1 MTSYTY
7 HTSDKSYLDNV
18 HEPYWNSAAAII
30 SSSFPWMTPNIVTL
44 IGVCPIFILFGLYIS
59 QIIDPITAYTL
70 LSFALIIY
78 VNMDAI
84 DGKLARLTG
93 TSSPYGQMVD
103 HGCDSIAIGC
113 ITFMIL
119 GHIDYLESSY
129 IYRVLVFFAL
139 ISIYIAQLM
148 CNITEFYTGKMIVSV
163 ASSVGTT
170 ELIYVAAVIS
180 FILSRLYYLGIESLS
195 YLIQIIC
202 SLAVVSGSVIFTYYT
217 MNILLNPVAGS
228 IKKGTLFSEEN
239 RLATKSSDFGGTET
253 EIRVFDISDIRD
265 FVVITGLSMLIVH
278 FSGFTVHEIIITII
292 HLASPMIDIV
302 FSNGLKKNVILFD
315 NNMLYLL
322 CAKCVLLLLF
332 GSGFI
337 TTMIDGACISQFC
350 YDKLKKRAF
359 IIEKYKLDK

>member
-30 SSSFPWMTPNIVTL
+30 ASSFPWMTPNVVTL
-44 IGVCPIFILFGLYIS
+44 IGVFPIFILFGLYTA
-59 QIIDPITAYTL
+59 QIIDPITAYTW
-70 LSFALIIY
+70 LSFALVIY

-113 ITFMIL
+113 ITFMVL
-119 GHIDYLESSY
+119 GHIDYLRSSY
-129 IYRVLVFFAL
+129 TYRVFIFFAL
-139 ISIYIAQLM
+139 ISIYISQLM

-170 ELIYVAAVIS
+170 ELIYVAAIIS
-180 FILSRLYYLGIESLS
+180 FILSRLCYLGIESLS
-195 YLIQIIC
+195 YLIQIIS
-202 SLAVVSGSVIFTYYT
+202 SLAVIVGSVIFTYYA
-217 MNILLNPVAGS
+217 MNTLLNPVIGS
-228 IKKGTLFSEEN
+228 IKKGT
-239 RLATKSSDFGGTET
+239 ET
-253 EIRVFDISDIRD
+253 DIRVFDITDIRD
-265 FVVITGLSMLIVH
+265 FVIAIGLSFLIVH
-278 FSGFTVHEIIITII
+278 FSGFTIHEIIITII

-322 CAKCVLLLLF
+322 CVKCILLLLC

-337 TTMIDGACISQFC
+337 TVMIDGMCISQFC